1 MAEETKIT
9 ESNTRTRINLGQ
21 TAKGLVQFDITCEYD
36 TPEESLKQMEIAVNK
51 TRELIKKLGLKSVDD
66 AA

>member
-1 MAEETKIT
+1 MPETT
-9 ESNTRTRINLGQ
+9 VNETNTRTRINLGQ

-36 TPEESLKQMEIAVNK
+36 TPEESLKQLEIAVNK